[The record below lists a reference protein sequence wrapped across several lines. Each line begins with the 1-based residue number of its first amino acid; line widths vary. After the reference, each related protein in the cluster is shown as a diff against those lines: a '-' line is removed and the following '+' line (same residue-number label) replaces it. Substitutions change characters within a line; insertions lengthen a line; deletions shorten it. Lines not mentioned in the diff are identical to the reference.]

1 MPRYFFHLHDSIE
14 GVFQDSEGKLLADE
28 KQARVEAGR
37 LLSEIVKDTLPQ
49 DGIWRDLAMV
59 VKLER
64 DGEPLFETRLHW
76 ETLFGA
82 ADPKAD

>member
-28 KQARVEAGR
+28 KQARLEAGR

-82 ADPKAD
+82 TDPKAD